1 MKPVAWLLIALLLV
15 VIFGFMGWALYDT
28 GDLGS
33 LTGGSGFITAMI
45 VAAVVVTGAVAW
57 GLMHLAFYSSKKG
70 FDDQLQF
77 EKRERSDDEA

>member
-70 FDDQLQF
+70 FDDQLEF
-77 EKRERSDDEA
+77 EKRDRTDDET